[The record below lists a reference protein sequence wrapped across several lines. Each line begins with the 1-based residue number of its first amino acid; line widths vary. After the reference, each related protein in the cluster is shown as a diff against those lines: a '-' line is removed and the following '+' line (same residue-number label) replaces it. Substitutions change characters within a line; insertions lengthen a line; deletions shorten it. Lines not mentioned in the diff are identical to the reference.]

1 MTHAHH
7 HRGIF
12 SFVLIPLAVVLL
24 LFGIFSI
31 VWLRSSVRTVEYS
44 IAQLDNKRM
53 ETLKERK
60 MLLAEKASL
69 LSIQN
74 VKDTGDGKVGLV
86 FPDRVKVIYVKK
98 EKGVTPYK
106 ASLAGS
112 DSQRDG
118 RRLSEP

>member
-1 MTHAHH
+1 MTHPHS

-12 SFVLIPLAVVLL
+12 SFVLIPLAGVLL

-60 MLLAEKASL
+60 MLMAEKASL

-74 VKDTGDGKVGLV
+74 VKDTWDGQAGLV

-98 EKGVTPYK
+98 ERGVTPYK
-106 ASLAGS
+106 ASL
-112 DSQRDG
+112 DG

>member
-1 MTHAHH
+1 MTHAHC

-12 SFVLIPLAVVLL
+12 SFVLIPLAVGLL

-60 MLLAEKASL
+60 MLMAEKASL

-74 VKDTGDGKVGLV
+74 VKNTSDGKLGLV
-86 FPDRVKVIYVKK
+86 FPDRVKVIYVKR
-98 EKGVTPYK
+98 EGGVTPYK
-106 ASLAGS
+106 ASLAG
-112 DSQRDG
+112 